1 MTHGTGTS
9 MKQLMILFVPAY
21 SRLLIFMK
29 ANTTN
34 MGADIT
40 THISTII
47 IYFGDITHNP
57 YLVPRENYQN
67 QISNTQSVFGYELI
81 FPNLIAESTFIEID
95 NQSSFV
101 AKVCLLNQYVCV
113 SETQNIVLEFTNNQ
127 HSFFSVILNQ
137 STLGLQDGIWKFE
150 IQYLDPFLRLS
161 NPHEQIVT
169 FDSNPPVA
177 TMFGQQNA
185 NEMQT
190 NVYSLTVDDGYI
202 GSKFQQLGPFMYQIR
217 A

>member
-1 MTHGTGTS
+1 MMTHGIGTS
-9 MKQLMILFVPAY
+9 MKQLMILFVPAFFEIIDFHE
-21 SRLLIFMK
+21 S
-29 ANTTN
+29 NTTN

-40 THISTII
+40 AHISTII
-47 IYFGDITHNP
+47 YLGDIVHNP

-81 FPNLIAESTFIEID
+81 FPNLMTESTFSEID

-161 NPHEQIVT
+161 NIHEQIVT

-177 TMFGQQNA
+177 IMFGQQSA
-185 NEMQT
+185 NEMET
-190 NVYSLTVDDGYI
+190 KVYSL
-202 GSKFQQLGPFMYQIR
+202 IR
-217 A
+217 